1 MSGPH
6 LSSRVVLV
14 LALLGAA
21 SAQILFYC
29 TEGACKAGCKPVE
42 CDGGRLIQNATT
54 CGCCPIC
61 VKPLGEGSRCENTET
76 ASLPS
81 QECGPSLTCVD
92 KVCVLNTDKPCVKK
106 VQERLR
112 DGATSEMVYGS
123 PAPDCDIYGDF
134 KPKRCKKGLIC
145 HCVDKNGTRIFGTAL
160 HSVADEMHCNCSRL
174 QALSMA
180 VAPERR
186 LRCTANGNLSP
197 LQCSDTHCYC
207 LTPDGRLDGPPVPI
221 KEPIQRLKCFNAN
234 FGHAGNPVLTRCLQE
249 RKEAVQRF
257 GKKQGAFIAELNHDP
272 PTCDPDG
279 SYAPRQCKGNKCY
292 CVSPSGKAYDMEK
305 YSVPRYSKEAEEMTC
320 NCLRE
325 QRLLWDAGPSV
336 ASSMLVTT
344 FRLQRCARNGN
355 YLPMQCT
362 TPSSCRCVDSDGYQ
376 NSPDVMAWE
385 RKRLK
390 CYKEEYDHY
399 FKDEIEDF

>member
-1 MSGPH
+1 
-6 LSSRVVLV
+6 
-14 LALLGAA
+14 
-21 SAQILFYC
+21 
-29 TEGACKAGCKPVE
+29 
-42 CDGGRLIQNATT
+42 
-54 CGCCPIC
+54 
-61 VKPLGEGSRCENTET
+61 EGSRCENTET

-221 KEPIQRLKCFNAN
+221 KEPIQRLKCCGCLSLAYFTHEYAVLWL
-234 FGHAGNPVLTRCLQE
+234 HACMLEDCGIRRGGIEGAQGSSAEVRE
-249 RKEAVQRF
+249 EA
-257 GKKQGAFIAELNHDP
+257 GAFIAELNHDP

-385 RKRLK
+385 RKRLN